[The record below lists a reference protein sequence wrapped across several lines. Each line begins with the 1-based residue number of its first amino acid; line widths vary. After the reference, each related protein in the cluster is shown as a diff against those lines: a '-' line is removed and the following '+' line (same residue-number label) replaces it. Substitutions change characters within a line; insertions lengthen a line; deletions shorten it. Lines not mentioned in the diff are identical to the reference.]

1 MAEEFKPSPKM
12 KLIYWIYFVIYLI
25 PVITICAAIS
35 TVSLIAG
42 AVFTM
47 IAVLIPLIVLAVWI
61 PRFYESVVFRV
72 EEDHVYARY
81 GVWWK
86 VEKRVPYNLVSEV
99 TVRQGPIQ
107 RSLGLVNVDIYTPA
121 TGVTKPEIT
130 LFQLPKD
137 VGLEVSSLL
146 RRKVGILSS
155 RERRAIEEEMLGE
168 LKEIRKLLE
177 KLLEER
183 PRQ

>member
-1 MAEEFKPSPKM
+1 MVEEFRPSPKM
-12 KLIYWIYFVIYLI
+12 KLIYWIYFSIYLI
-25 PVITICAAIS
+25 PMAVICIVISMASIIAGAIFMVITI
-35 TVSLIAG
+35 
-42 AVFTM
+42 
-47 IAVLIPLIVLAVWI
+47 LIPLIVLAIWI
-61 PRFYESVVFRV
+61 PRFYESIVFRV
-72 EEDHVYARY
+72 EDDHVYARY

-107 RSLGLVNVDIYTPA
+107 RRLGLVNVDVYTPA

-137 VGLEVSSLL
+137 IGLEISSVL

-155 RERRAIEEEMLGE
+155 RERRAIEEEILKE

-177 KLLEER
+177 ER
-183 PRQ
+183 LHR